1 MLNSHLTWG
10 MFVHRHKV
18 ECFILDFINQ
28 FTNGPFRLTNG
39 PFGTID
45 AMMGRWLGALKNI

>member
-28 FTNGPFRLTNG
+28 FTNGPFGLTNG